1 MADKRLWLHVLLLLL
16 LLCCQVK
23 LIDLGMAGLYR
34 PKQPMQ
40 GCMGSPGFIAPE
52 VILGE
57 AHTVSHLYHSVFLVL
72 ALQYVALLTL
82 HGVAVTPGCIMGTTL
97 LQ

>member
-1 MADKRLWLHVLLLLL
+1 LLLLLLLL
-16 LLCCQVK
+16 LLCLQVK

-34 PKQPMQ
+34 PKQPMH

-57 AHTVSHLYHSVFLVL
+57 AHSVSRQ
-72 ALQYVALLTL
+72 QYSW
-82 HGVAVTPGCIMGTTL
+82 HAV
-97 LQ
+97 

>member
-1 MADKRLWLHVLLLLL
+1 MLACRLLALLPDITFLN
-16 LLCCQVK
+16 CCRVCFQVK

-34 PKQPMQ
+34 PNKPRQ

-57 AHTVSHLYHSVFLVL
+57 AHTVR
-72 ALQYVALLTL
+72 QW
-82 HGVAVTPGCIMGTTL
+82 
-97 LQ
+97 

>member
-1 MADKRLWLHVLLLLL
+1 MYALFSGHTAGGNKLVTHGPYHAADV
-16 LLCCQVK
+16 CAAPAPVQVK

-34 PKQPMQ
+34 PKRPVK

-57 AHTVSHLYHSVFLVL
+57 AHSVSDE
-72 ALQYVALLTL
+72 
-82 HGVAVTPGCIMGTTL
+82 
-97 LQ
+97 